1 MFRLVGAVAVLAW
14 LTPVS
19 RLSAQRED
27 EAAIRQVQ
35 IRQADAWNRHDATA
49 YANLFTVDGD
59 VVNVVGW
66 WWRGRTEIESK
77 LRAAFALVF
86 RDSKLTITDVHVKL
100 LSPEIAVAHVRWT
113 MEGAKTPTGMPEPRQ
128 GIQTQVLRKQAG
140 TWLIA
145 AFQNTNSVP
154 ETAFPQPP
162 AGAGKP
168 TRQPSLSHFLAQS
181 LEFSGPSWPP
191 RSRGSAFA
199 PH

>member
-154 ETAFPQPP
+154 ETAFPQPR
-162 AGAGKP
+162 GKSAHAP
-168 TRQPSLSHFLAQS
+168 TS
-181 LEFSGPSWPP
+181 
-191 RSRGSAFA
+191 
-199 PH
+199 

>member
-1 MFRLVGAVAVLAW
+1 MVRLVGAVAVLAW
-14 LTPVS
+14 LTPFS

-128 GIQTQVLRKQAG
+128 GIQTQVLKKQAG
-140 TWLIA
+140 TWLMA

-168 TRQPSLSHFLAQS
+168 
-181 LEFSGPSWPP
+181 
-191 RSRGSAFA
+191 
-199 PH
+199 

>member
-1 MFRLVGAVAVLAW
+1 MVRRVGAVAVVAW
-14 LTPVS
+14 LTPFS

-86 RDSKLTITDVHVKL
+86 RDSKKTINEVQVK
-100 LSPEIAVAHVRWT
+100 IMT
-113 MEGAKTPTGMPEPRQ
+113 
-128 GIQTQVLRKQAG
+128 
-140 TWLIA
+140 
-145 AFQNTNSVP
+145 
-154 ETAFPQPP
+154 
-162 AGAGKP
+162 
-168 TRQPSLSHFLAQS
+168 
-181 LEFSGPSWPP
+181 
-191 RSRGSAFA
+191 
-199 PH
+199 